1 MIIKFDHITYVA
13 SREQRETLTASR
25 KGLMFQ
31 ENDLANL
38 DIKAALMQY
47 PQEGHDLYFYDDV
60 IPTEYIFYDRV
71 GKETSVSIRDGI
83 VHGSYFDKEGAIDFL
98 TGIFGRKVES
108 LDEVIRCN
116 MKGILEKKLLD
127 REHLIVSHL
136 TEEGCRGSRE
146 KFGIEATQDNLRV
159 VQVSQCIVLA
169 VKPQCYQQVIR
180 QIRNQVSGKHLI
192 ISIAP
197 GKTIK
202 WLEEA
207 GKD

>member
-116 MKGILEKKLLD
+116 MKGILDRKDYWLELRPGDCKLSPFLDGKGYGTIAVITNVPFHIVPYDGECTAHDTLCVNNKLLD
-127 REHLIVSHL
+127 ICFTRSDSV
-136 TEEGCRGSRE
+136 
-146 KFGIEATQDNLRV
+146 D
-159 VQVSQCIVLA
+159 
-169 VKPQCYQQVIR
+169 VIFEIIMVE
-180 QIRNQVSGKHLI
+180 QESGK
-192 ISIAP
+192 
-197 GKTIK
+197 
-202 WLEEA
+202 
-207 GKD
+207 